1 MGKIFTGDEKYLA
14 GPLHI
19 AAAKAAGPGKLER
32 LLPKRGNLS
41 KALSVDASE
50 AITRIKLKKTK
61 SVDDRGGPVSRAQAA
76 RYMYAIST
84 KYNPHI

>member
-1 MGKIFTGDEKYLA
+1 MGKIFTGDEKYLVA
-14 GPLHI
+14 PFRI

-61 SVDDRGGPVSRAQAA
+61 SVDDRGGPVSRAQ
-76 RYMYAIST
+76 YLLNIYTIST
-84 KYNPHI
+84 VSVS

>member
-1 MGKIFTGDEKYLA
+1 M
-14 GPLHI
+14 I
-19 AAAKAAGPGKLER
+19 APCAAEKAAGPGKLER

-61 SVDDRGGPVSRAQAA
+61 SVDDRSRTASLSVVSESSESTGGLVEA
-76 RYMYAIST
+76 
-84 KYNPHI
+84 N

>member
-1 MGKIFTGDEKYLA
+1 MAPF
-14 GPLHI
+14 PV

-61 SVDDRGGPVSRAQAA
+61 SVDDRSRTASLSVVSESSESTGGLVED
-76 RYMYAIST
+76 
-84 KYNPHI
+84 N

>member
-14 GPLHI
+14 VPLHI

-76 RYMYAIST
+76 RYIRNIYTIST
-84 KYNPHI
+84 